1 MSVKVGDL
9 APDFELDGIDGRTGG
24 AGRWRLSELRGK
36 PVVVAFYPQDDS
48 PVCTKQL
55 QAYTEGISSLE
66 ALDTQVLAISPQS
79 VESHRAFAAD
89 NDGFAFPVLSDV
101 DKEVARS
108 YGILGLLD
116 LYRRST
122 FVIDSAGV
130 VQYVHRA
137 VGPGLSFVP
146 IDDLVAAIDAT

>member
-1 MSVKVGDL
+1 MSIKVGDL
-9 APDFELDGIDGRTGG
+9 APDFELDGIDGHTGG
-24 AGRWRLSELRGK
+24 AGRWRLSEMRGK
-36 PVVVAFYPQDDS
+36 PVVIAFYPQDDS

-66 ALDTQVLAISPQS
+66 ALDAQVLAISPQS
-79 VESHRAFAAD
+79 VESHRTFAAD

-130 VQYVHRA
+130 VRFVHRA

-146 IDDLVAAIDAT
+146 IDDLVAAIDVT